1 MPQGCPGGDWG
12 WSRDG
17 GRCWGCCGVSR
28 GKRGK
33 AGPGGMS
40 KDSLAHTLRLYQKV
54 IQAGSPDNVPTPLQI
69 GKWGKGQNQRRE
81 PSWASQPVIIQFFI
95 HQQIFIELL
104 LFARHCS
111 GRGGY
116 GSDQG
121 GSSRICPLLPTL
133 LPSPANLRAT
143 SSLVFL
149 LPVLPNCPHPKP
161 EGACEHLSQIRV
173 LLG

>member
-54 IQAGSPDNVPTPLQI
+54 IQTGSPDNVPTPLQI

-81 PSWASQPVIIQFFI
+81 PSWASQPVIFNSSFI
-95 HQQIFIELL
+95 NKYLL
-104 LFARHCS
+104 
-111 GRGGY
+111 
-116 GSDQG
+116 
-121 GSSRICPLLPTL
+121 SSYYLPGTVLDVVVIAVTKADPPESAHFSPL
-133 LPSPANLRAT
+133 S
-143 SSLVFL
+143 F
-149 LPVLPNCPHPKP
+149 PHPP
-161 EGACEHLSQIRV
+161 TSEQLPPWFPFFLSSQTVPTRSQREPV
-173 LLG
+173 NT